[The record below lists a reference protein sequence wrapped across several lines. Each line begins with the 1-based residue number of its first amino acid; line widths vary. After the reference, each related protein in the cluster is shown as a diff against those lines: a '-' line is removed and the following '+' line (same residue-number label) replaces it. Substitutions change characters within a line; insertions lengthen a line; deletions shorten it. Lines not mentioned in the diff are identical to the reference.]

1 MPQINKPK
9 KIMKKIYLLLC
20 LISFTMQAKYYE
32 AVLTFENG
40 TVKKGFAELVEIN
53 SSKVKFRL
61 TEKGDTEKILSE
73 ELKKV
78 EYVDKDGNKYQA
90 ERLFVLQDKGEKGV
104 KKSSDKSWLYVIY
117 ANGIKLTVD
126 ALQSTFRYNPV
137 NGTST
142 GSGGGT
148 MLYMGKEK
156 EDGVYFVYMLS
167 AMMSVNVGMDK
178 AVRNISSL
186 QFKDCPAFLEAVNAE
201 NFKKNTLANRIIE
214 LYEKSNCN
222 KKEVVKAKP
231 QETKV
236 KAKTKAKK
244 K

>member
-1 MPQINKPK
+1 
-9 KIMKKIYLLLC
+9 
-20 LISFTMQAKYYE
+20 MQAKYYE

-78 EYVDKDGNKYQA
+78 EYVDKDGNKYEA

-104 KKSSDKSWLYVIY
+104 KKSSDKYWLYVIY
-117 ANGIKLTVD
+117 SKGIKLTVD
-126 ALQSTFRYNPV
+126 ALQSTLRYNPAT
-137 NGTST
+137 GTST

-156 EDGVYFVYMLS
+156 EDGVFYVYMLS

-178 AVRNISSL
+178 AVRNIAGI
-186 QFKDCPAFLEAVNAE
+186 QFKDCPAFLEAVNKE
-201 NFKKNTLANRIIE
+201 NFKKNTLAGRIIE
-214 LYEKSNCN
+214 LYETNNCN
-222 KKEVVKAKP
+222 KKEVAKV
-231 QETKV
+231 QETKA
-236 KAKTKAKK
+236 KAKTKKK
-244 K
+244 

>member
-1 MPQINKPK
+1 
-9 KIMKKIYLLLC
+9 
-20 LISFTMQAKYYE
+20 MQAKYYE

-78 EYVDKDGNKYQA
+78 EYVDKDGNKYEA

-104 KKSSDKSWLYVIY
+104 KKSSDKYWLYVIY
-117 ANGIKLTVD
+117 SKGIKLTVD
-126 ALQSTFRYNPV
+126 ALQSTLRYNAAT
-137 NGTST
+137 GTST

-156 EDGVYFVYMLS
+156 EDGVFYVYMLS

-178 AVRNISSL
+178 AVRNIAGI
-186 QFKDCPAFLEAVNAE
+186 QFKDCPAFLEAVNKE
-201 NFKKNTLANRIIE
+201 NFKKNTLAGRIIE
-214 LYEKSNCN
+214 LYETNNCN
-222 KKEVVKAKP
+222 KKEVAKA
-231 QETKV
+231 QETKA
-236 KAKTKAKK
+236 KAKTKKK
-244 K
+244 

>member
-1 MPQINKPK
+1 
-9 KIMKKIYLLLC
+9 MKKIYFLFC

-78 EYVDKDGNKYQA
+78 EYVDKDGNKYEA

-104 KKSSDKSWLYVIY
+104 KKSSDKYWLYVIY
-117 ANGIKLTVD
+117 SKGIKLTVD
-126 ALQSTFRYNPV
+126 ALQSTLRYNPAT
-137 NGTST
+137 GTST

-156 EDGVYFVYMLS
+156 EDGVFYVYMLS

-178 AVRNISSL
+178 AVRNIAGI
-186 QFKDCPAFLEAVNAE
+186 QFKDCPAFLEAVNKE
-201 NFKKNTLANRIIE
+201 NFKKNTLAGRIIE
-214 LYEKSNCN
+214 LYETNNCN
-222 KKEVVKAKP
+222 KKEVAKV
-231 QETKV
+231 QETKA
-236 KAKTKAKK
+236 KAKTKKK
-244 K
+244 

>member
-1 MPQINKPK
+1 
-9 KIMKKIYLLLC
+9 
-20 LISFTMQAKYYE
+20 MQAKYYE

-61 TEKGDTEKILSE
+61 TEKGDTEKILSK

-78 EYVDKDGNKYQA
+78 EYVDKDGNKYEA

-117 ANGIKLTVD
+117 SKGIKLTVD
-126 ALQSTFRYNPV
+126 ALQSTLRYNPAT
-137 NGTST
+137 GTST

-156 EDGVYFVYMLS
+156 EDGVFYVYMLS

-178 AVRNISSL
+178 AVRNIAGI
-186 QFKDCPAFLEAVNAE
+186 QFKDCPAFLEAVNKE
-201 NFKKNTLANRIIE
+201 NFKKNTLAGRIIE
-214 LYEKSNCN
+214 LYETNNCN
-222 KKEVVKAKP
+222 KKEVAKV
-231 QETKV
+231 QETKA
-236 KAKTKAKK
+236 KAKTKKK
-244 K
+244 